1 MATLQPWA
9 ANCLADAR
17 PMPWL
22 PPVTRANFPERP
34 KSMSRSSLERPAEAA
49 FVAEEILAV
58 EVGRFQP
65 EHILDSMHDRLGVRI
80 ELVLEFAHR
89 RTRRVG
95 KADALDRRL
104 QPAEAFL
111 VDARR
116 QLGAEAAVDPVAVGD
131 DAAAGPLDR
140 FDDQILVERR
150 QGARI
155 DDLDRDPALV
165 QDVCRQAGL
174 DIHP

>member
-9 ANCLADAR
+9 ANCLAEAK

-34 KSMSRSSLERPAEAA
+34 KSISCSGLERPAEAA

-65 EHILDSMHDRLGVRI
+65 QHVLDGMHDRLGVRV
-80 ELVLEFAHR
+80 ELVFEFAHR
-89 RTRRVG
+89 RARRVG
-95 KADALDRRL
+95 EADALDRRL
-104 QPAEAFL
+104 QLAEAFL

-116 QLGAEAAVDPVAVGD
+116 QLGTEAAVDPVAVGD
-131 DAAAGPLDR
+131 DAAPCPFHR
-140 FDDQILVERR
+140 FDDQILV
-150 QGARI
+150 
-155 DDLDRDPALV
+155 
-165 QDVCRQAGL
+165 
-174 DIHP
+174 